1 MAQAGKSYGA
11 SSLKRLFSLIN
22 VDKKEIFYIY
32 FYAIFGGIIALTLP
46 LGVQAIIGIIS
57 SQQVSTSWF
66 VLIVLIILGL
76 SFSGILKI
84 LQQSIIEILQQKLFA
99 RAAFEFA
106 YRIPR
111 FKMDLLHKFYPPE
124 LVNRFFDVLNIQKGL
139 EKVVLDF
146 TTAGVQVF
154 FSLLILAFYHPLFV
168 FFGFIFL
175 SLLILLFRLTFNP
188 GVNSSVAESNEKYE
202 MAAWL
207 EELARTMGTF
217 KLSGSDDLALNKTNV
232 IVNNYIKARQNHF
245 RIIKTQLR
253 AEVIFKIVITATFLV
268 LGGILVVDKQL
279 NIGQFVAA
287 EIIVISLTAAV
298 EKAVYSMSTVFDTL
312 TALEKVGYVTDI
324 PIDND
329 EGVDFTKVDCSKG
342 VKLSVKNLGY
352 NFSGQTKFSLNG
364 VSFEL
369 ERGEKICI
377 SGLHGS
383 GKSTLI
389 DLLCGFYESFEGELS
404 FNDIPVRNIKMTSLQ
419 RVIGDN
425 LSQQDIF
432 KASLKDNLTMG
443 KDVDTT
449 KLVEVCNTFGLMDFI
464 KQLEKGFE
472 TMMDPEGRK
481 FPRTVLSKII
491 LARSII
497 KEPKILILDDFLTNL
512 EGSDKEKI
520 TNWLFSEEHRWTI
533 VVSSNDSFLAKK
545 CDKVLIMENGKEVFE
560 DTFEN
565 VTKQEK
571 YKSIFY

>member
-520 TNWLFSEEHRWTI
+520 TNWLFSNEHSWTI

>member
-1 MAQAGKSYGA
+1 MAQNGKSYGA

-32 FYAIFGGIIALTLP
+32 FYAIFSGIIALTLP

-175 SLLILLFRLTFNP
+175 SLLVVLFRLTFNP
-188 GVNSSVAESNEKYE
+188 GVNTSIAASNEKYE

-217 KLSGSDDLALNKTNV
+217 KLSGSDDLALNKTND
-232 IVNNYIKARQNHF
+232 IVNKYISARQNHF

-324 PIDND
+324 PIDSD
-329 EGVDFTKVDCSKG
+329 KGVDFTKVDCSKG

-512 EGSDKEKI
+512 EGADKEKI
-520 TNWLFSEEHRWTI
+520 TNWLFLEEHRWTI

>member
-1 MAQAGKSYGA
+1 
-11 SSLKRLFSLIN
+11 
-22 VDKKEIFYIY
+22 
-32 FYAIFGGIIALTLP
+32 
-46 LGVQAIIGIIS
+46 
-57 SQQVSTSWF
+57 
-66 VLIVLIILGL
+66 
-76 SFSGILKI
+76 
-84 LQQSIIEILQQKLFA
+84 
-99 RAAFEFA
+99 
-106 YRIPR
+106 
-111 FKMDLLHKFYPPE
+111 LHKFYPPE

-175 SLLILLFRLTFNP
+175 SLLVVLFRLTFNP
-188 GVNSSVAESNEKYE
+188 GVDTSIAASNEKYE

-217 KLSGSDDLALNKTNV
+217 KLSGSDDLALNKTND
-232 IVNNYIKARQNHF
+232 IVNKYISARQNHF

-329 EGVDFTKVDCSKG
+329 KGVDFTKVDCSKG

>member
-32 FYAIFGGIIALTLP
+32 FYAIFSGIIALTLP

-175 SLLILLFRLTFNP
+175 SLLIVLFRLTFNP
-188 GVNSSVAESNEKYE
+188 GVDTSIAASNEKYE

-217 KLSGSDDLALNKTNV
+217 KLSGSDDLALNKTND
-232 IVNNYIKARQNHF
+232 IVNKYISARQNHF

-329 EGVDFTKVDCSKG
+329 KGVDFTKVDCSKG

>member
-1 MAQAGKSYGA
+1 MAQNGKSYGA

-32 FYAIFGGIIALTLP
+32 FYAIFSGIIALTLP

-175 SLLILLFRLTFNP
+175 SLLVVLFRLTFNP
-188 GVNSSVAESNEKYE
+188 GVDTSIAASNEKYE

-217 KLSGSDDLALNKTNV
+217 KLSGSDDLALNKTND
-232 IVNNYIKARQNHF
+232 IVNKYISARQIHF

-329 EGVDFTKVDCSKG
+329 KGVDFTKVDCSKG

-443 KDVDTT
+443 KDVDLT

-512 EGSDKEKI
+512 EGADKEKI
-520 TNWLFSEEHRWTI
+520 TNWLFSNEHSWTI

>member
-1 MAQAGKSYGA
+1 MAQNGKSYGA

-32 FYAIFGGIIALTLP
+32 FYAIFSGIIALTLP

-175 SLLILLFRLTFNP
+175 SLLVVLFRLTFNP
-188 GVNSSVAESNEKYE
+188 GVDTSIAASNEKYE

-217 KLSGSDDLALNKTNV
+217 KLSGSDDLALNKTND
-232 IVNNYIKARQNHF
+232 IVNKYISARQNHF

-324 PIDND
+324 PIDSD
-329 EGVDFTKVDCSKG
+329 KGVDFTKVDCSKG

>member
-32 FYAIFGGIIALTLP
+32 FYAIFSGIIALTLP

-175 SLLILLFRLTFNP
+175 SLLVVLFRLTFNP
-188 GVNSSVAESNEKYE
+188 GVDTSIAASNEKYE

-217 KLSGSDDLALNKTNV
+217 KLSGSDDLALNKTND
-232 IVNNYIKARQNHF
+232 IVNKYISARQNHF

-329 EGVDFTKVDCSKG
+329 KGVDFTKVDCSKG

>member
-1 MAQAGKSYGA
+1 MAQNGKSYGA

-32 FYAIFGGIIALTLP
+32 FYAIFSGIIALTLP

-66 VLIVLIILGL
+66 VLIILIILGL

-175 SLLILLFRLTFNP
+175 SLLVLLFRLTFNP
-188 GVNSSVAESNEKYE
+188 GVNTSIAASNEKYE

-217 KLSGSDDLALNKTNV
+217 KLSGSDDLALNKTND
-232 IVNNYIKARQNHF
+232 IVNKYISARQNHF

-329 EGVDFTKVDCSKG
+329 MGVDFTKVDCSQG

-369 ERGEKICI
+369 EKGEKICI

-443 KDVDTT
+443 KDVDLT

-512 EGSDKEKI
+512 EGADKEKI
-520 TNWLFSEEHRWTI
+520 TNWLFSNEHSWTI

-565 VTKQEK
+565 VTKKEK

>member
-1 MAQAGKSYGA
+1 MAQNGKSYGA

-32 FYAIFGGIIALTLP
+32 FYAIFSGIIALTLP

-175 SLLILLFRLTFNP
+175 SLLVVLFRLTFNP
-188 GVNSSVAESNEKYE
+188 GVDTSIAASNEKYE

-217 KLSGSDDLALNKTNV
+217 KLSGSDDLALNKTND
-232 IVNNYIKARQNHF
+232 IVNKYISARQIHF

-329 EGVDFTKVDCSKG
+329 KGVDFTKVDCSKG

>member
-1 MAQAGKSYGA
+1 MAQNGKSYGA

-32 FYAIFGGIIALTLP
+32 FYAIFSGIIALTLP

-175 SLLILLFRLTFNP
+175 SLLVVLFRLTFNP
-188 GVNSSVAESNEKYE
+188 GVDTSIAASNEKYE

-217 KLSGSDDLALNKTNV
+217 KLSGSDDLALNKTND
-232 IVNNYIKARQNHF
+232 IVNKYISARQNHF

-329 EGVDFTKVDCSKG
+329 KGVDFTKVDCSKG

>member
-32 FYAIFGGIIALTLP
+32 FYAIFSGIIALTLP

-175 SLLILLFRLTFNP
+175 SLLIVLFRLTFNP
-188 GVNSSVAESNEKYE
+188 GVDTSIAASNEKYE

-217 KLSGSDDLALNKTNV
+217 KLSGSDDLALNKTND
-232 IVNNYIKARQNHF
+232 IVNKYISARQNHF

-329 EGVDFTKVDCSKG
+329 KGVDFTKVDCSKG
-342 VKLSVKNLGY
+342 VKL
-352 NFSGQTKFSLNG
+352 
-364 VSFEL
+364 
-369 ERGEKICI
+369 
-377 SGLHGS
+377 
-383 GKSTLI
+383 
-389 DLLCGFYESFEGELS
+389 
-404 FNDIPVRNIKMTSLQ
+404 
-419 RVIGDN
+419 
-425 LSQQDIF
+425 
-432 KASLKDNLTMG
+432 
-443 KDVDTT
+443 
-449 KLVEVCNTFGLMDFI
+449 
-464 KQLEKGFE
+464 
-472 TMMDPEGRK
+472 
-481 FPRTVLSKII
+481 
-491 LARSII
+491 
-497 KEPKILILDDFLTNL
+497 
-512 EGSDKEKI
+512 
-520 TNWLFSEEHRWTI
+520 
-533 VVSSNDSFLAKK
+533 
-545 CDKVLIMENGKEVFE
+545 
-560 DTFEN
+560 
-565 VTKQEK
+565 
-571 YKSIFY
+571 

>member
-1 MAQAGKSYGA
+1 
-11 SSLKRLFSLIN
+11 
-22 VDKKEIFYIY
+22 
-32 FYAIFGGIIALTLP
+32 
-46 LGVQAIIGIIS
+46 
-57 SQQVSTSWF
+57 
-66 VLIVLIILGL
+66 
-76 SFSGILKI
+76 
-84 LQQSIIEILQQKLFA
+84 
-99 RAAFEFA
+99 
-106 YRIPR
+106 
-111 FKMDLLHKFYPPE
+111 
-124 LVNRFFDVLNIQKGL
+124 
-139 EKVVLDF
+139 
-146 TTAGVQVF
+146 
-154 FSLLILAFYHPLFV
+154 
-168 FFGFIFL
+168 
-175 SLLILLFRLTFNP
+175 
-188 GVNSSVAESNEKYE
+188 
-202 MAAWL
+202 
-207 EELARTMGTF
+207 
-217 KLSGSDDLALNKTNV
+217 
-232 IVNNYIKARQNHF
+232 
-245 RIIKTQLR
+245 
-253 AEVIFKIVITATFLV
+253 V

-329 EGVDFTKVDCSKG
+329 KGVDFTKVDCSQG

-369 ERGEKICI
+369 EKGEKICI

-443 KDVDTT
+443 KDVDLT

-512 EGSDKEKI
+512 EGADKEKI
-520 TNWLFSEEHRWTI
+520 TNWLFSNEHSWTI

>member
-1 MAQAGKSYGA
+1 MVQAGKSYGA

-32 FYAIFGGIIALTLP
+32 FYAIFGGVIALTLP

-66 VLIVLIILGL
+66 VLIILIILGL

-175 SLLILLFRLTFNP
+175 SLLVVLFRLTFNP
-188 GVNSSVAESNEKYE
+188 GVDTSIAASNEKYE

-217 KLSGSDDLALNKTNV
+217 KLSGSDDLALNKTND
-232 IVNNYIKARQNHF
+232 IVNKYISARQNHF

-324 PIDND
+324 PIDSD
-329 EGVDFTKVDCSKG
+329 KGVDFTKVDCSQG
-342 VKLSVKNLGY
+342 VKISVKNLGY
-352 NFSGQTKFSLNG
+352 NFTGQTKFSLNG

-419 RVIGDN
+419 KVIGDN

-443 KDVDTT
+443 KDVDMT

-464 KQLEKGFE
+464 KQTEKGFE

-497 KEPKILILDDFLTNL
+497 KEPKVLILDDFLTNL
-512 EGSDKEKI
+512 EGEDKEKI

-565 VTKQEK
+565 VMKQEK

>member
-1 MAQAGKSYGA
+1 MGQNGKSYGT

-32 FYAIFGGIIALTLP
+32 FYAIFGGMIALTLP

-175 SLLILLFRLTFNP
+175 SLLVLLFRLTFNP

-217 KLSGSDDLALNKTNV
+217 KLSGSDDLALNKTND

-253 AEVIFKIVITATFLV
+253 AEVIFKIVITGTFLV

-329 EGVDFTKVDCSKG
+329 EGVDFTKVDCSQG

-369 ERGEKICI
+369 EKGEKICI

-443 KDVDTT
+443 KDVDMT
-449 KLVEVCNTFGLMDFI
+449 KLVEMCNTFGLMDFI

-512 EGSDKEKI
+512 EGADKEKI
-520 TNWLFSEEHRWTI
+520 TNWLFSEEHSWTI